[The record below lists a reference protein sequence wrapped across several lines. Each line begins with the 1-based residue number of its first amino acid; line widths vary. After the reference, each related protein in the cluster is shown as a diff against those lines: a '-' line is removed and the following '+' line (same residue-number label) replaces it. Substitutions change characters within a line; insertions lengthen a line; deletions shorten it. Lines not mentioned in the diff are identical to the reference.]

1 MAVASAGPYINNLHL
16 APDRLPHQH
25 LIMQFLQAR
34 WSSWRPTK
42 SVKTPKAQLY
52 TVCFVQK
59 CLVSRYWKQYLCCCC
74 LQEFDSLH
82 TDIILAG
89 RNAVFLQLVS
99 SSLLSQP
106 ASLNNVVPNLYKQQP
121 DLLHLE
127 SVSSITENPSDTGDE
142 TAWQS
147 QYVIRI
153 PAGRQDESQKSIRTG
168 SDVLSTAMRYIY
180 YGSTDLLS

>member
-1 MAVASAGPYINNLHL
+1 
-16 APDRLPHQH
+16 
-25 LIMQFLQAR
+25 
-34 WSSWRPTK
+34 
-42 SVKTPKAQLY
+42 
-52 TVCFVQK
+52 
-59 CLVSRYWKQYLCCCC
+59 
-74 LQEFDSLH
+74 
-82 TDIILAG
+82 
-89 RNAVFLQLVS
+89 
-99 SSLLSQP
+99 
-106 ASLNNVVPNLYKQQP
+106 VVPNLYKQQP

-153 PAGRQDESQKSIRTG
+153 PAGRHDESQKSIRTG